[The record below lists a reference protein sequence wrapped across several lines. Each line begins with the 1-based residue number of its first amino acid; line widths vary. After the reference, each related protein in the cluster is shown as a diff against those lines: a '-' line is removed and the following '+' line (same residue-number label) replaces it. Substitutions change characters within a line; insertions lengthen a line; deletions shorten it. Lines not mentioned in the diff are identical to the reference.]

1 VLRAIAVALGGL
13 PADRD
18 DLTVGGPETTAID
31 VVLAP
36 LRSPNA
42 GWARRAGAKRRWPRF
57 RTLKDS
63 CGPSL
68 ARTPPRLGGSGA
80 VAHLAVT
87 ILIDLDP

>member
-68 ARTPPRLGGSGA
+68 ARTPPSARWIRGGGA
-80 VAHLAVT
+80 FSSHYP
-87 ILIDLDP
+87 DRS